1 MQNVQLSVVSNALC
15 FGLWVVSLSLKCS
28 SPRVIFCVTAL
39 LFNYTA
45 QRKVSTDKSSE
56 SSLLLVLGFFLL
68 LFFFYISSAS
78 SNTSPNDRSPRVW
91 KLLER
96 YGYMQLMKYAC
107 LQYIKTCRTLRK
119 AQQFQYLI

>member
-56 SSLLLVLGFFLL
+56 SSLLLVLGFF
-68 LFFFYISSAS
+68 FFCFFSFISQV
-78 SNTSPNDRSPRVW
+78 P
-91 KLLER
+91 
-96 YGYMQLMKYAC
+96 
-107 LQYIKTCRTLRK
+107 LQIQVQMTGVQEFGSY
-119 AQQFQYLI
+119 